1 MSDQDADDSA
11 ELMREAN
18 RLRFEDPGASQRL
31 YEEAAEYA
39 RQHESRRHLIQ
50 ALKGLGQI
58 ARDAGNLNQALSLY
72 EDAVK
77 LCREVDDALLL
88 AHTIRHVGDI
98 HQDMKRV
105 DLAAPC
111 YDEAL
116 AIYRSHEQTSTLD
129 LANAVRPFAL
139 LKEHTGGAI
148 AEAKHL
154 WAEARDLYVT
164 ANVQE
169 GVNECSRH
177 LSIFNGD

>member
-1 MSDQDADDSA
+1 MTAADEISS
-11 ELMREAN
+11 LIREAT
-18 RLRFEDPGASQRL
+18 RLRFEQPQKARAL
-31 YEEAAEYA
+31 YEKAIAWA
-39 RQHESRRHLIQ
+39 RREHFQRELID

-58 ARDAGNLNQALSLY
+58 ARDAGGLNQALSLY

-98 HQDMKRV
+98 HQDMKRE

-111 YDEAL
+111 YEEAL
-116 AIYRSHEQTSTLD
+116 AIYRSREQTSTLD

-139 LKEHTGGAI
+139 LKEHTGAI
-148 AEAKHL
+148 EEAKQL
-154 WAEARDLYVT
+154 WSEARDLYAT

-169 GVNECSRH
+169 GVKECSRH
-177 LSIFNGD
+177 LSILSGG

>member
-1 MSDQDADDSA
+1 VSDQDSDDCA

-39 RQHESRRHLIQ
+39 RQHGSGRHLIQ

-58 ARDAGNLNQALSLY
+58 ARDSRANDLALRLY
-72 EDAVK
+72 QEAVG
-77 LCREVDDALLL
+77 LCRQENHALLL

-98 HQDMKRV
+98 HQDMKRD

-111 YDEAL
+111 YEEAL
-116 AIYRSHEQTSTLD
+116 AIYRSHKQTSTLD

-139 LKEHTGGAI
+139 LKEHTGVS

-154 WAEARDLYVT
+154 WAEARDLYAT
-164 ANVQE
+164 ANVQA
-169 GVNECSRH
+169 GVKECSRH
-177 LSIFNGD
+177 LSTLDAG

>member
-1 MSDQDADDSA
+1 MSDQDSDDSA

-39 RQHESRRHLIQ
+39 RQHGSRRHLIQ
-50 ALKGLGQI
+50 ALKGAGQI

-98 HQDMKRV
+98 HQDMNQD

-111 YDEAL
+111 YEEAL
-116 AIYRSHEQTSTLD
+116 EVYRSHEQTSTLD

-139 LKEHTGGAI
+139 LKEHAGAI
-148 AEAKHL
+148 EEAKQL
-154 WAEARDLYVT
+154 WAEARDLYAT
-164 ANVQE
+164 ANVRE
-169 GVNECSRH
+169 GVKECSRH
-177 LSIFNGD
+177 LSILNGD

>member
-1 MSDQDADDSA
+1 MSDQNSDDSA

-39 RQHESRRHLIQ
+39 RRQGSRRHLIQ

-72 EDAVK
+72 EDAMK

-98 HQDMKRV
+98 HQDMKRD

-129 LANAVRPFAL
+129 LANTVRPFAL
-139 LKEHTGGAI
+139 LKEHAGAI
-148 AEAKHL
+148 DEAKQL
-154 WAEARDLYVT
+154 WAEARDLYAT

-177 LSIFNGD
+177 LRILNGD